1 MKDSINLRVAS
12 LAFAVLLILS
22 VGTAAAKS
30 SIFTDVVYST
40 ALPFSLSDGI
50 LIAAVSVLAVT
61 AGISLVYA
69 LSKLI
74 KNQNLGA
81 WSKTQM
87 YEAFI
92 SLILLIAFASFA
104 YILFINPTAAYSSA
118 GLLPKSCISSANIY
132 QLSVC
137 DIGTFNSYALELND
151 YAIWIGYLYGFSPG
165 IEFKY
170 EGGIPFGAGVDNIG
184 SVNLTVSSKLDSLLP
199 GSLDSLIGLGVEAS
213 IMGIAIT
220 ELQMIILSGSILF
233 LSFFISIG
241 LISRIFGFS
250 RSFGGGLI
258 ALGVGLGIIYPL
270 IVTVSYGF
278 IVNAISNSWMSVVGS
293 IPNFLLTLVIRL
305 TDALT
310 GNGLL
315 NIPAVGVG
323 SAGILAPFFSLFDV
337 VGYTIV
343 GFILIPIIN
352 FIILE
357 TFITDF
363 SRAIGEQVGFLVL
376 LGGFI

>member
-1 MKDSINLRVAS
+1 MMNKRELYIAS
-12 LAFAVLLILS
+12 FAFMVLLTLNI
-22 VGTAAAKS
+22 GTASAKS
-30 SIFTDVVYST
+30 MIFTNIIYST
-40 ALPFSLSDGI
+40 ALPFSLSNGI
-50 LIAAVSVLAVT
+50 VIAVISVLAVT

-74 KNQNLGA
+74 KNENLGA
-81 WSKTQM
+81 WSKTQI

-92 SLILLIAFASFA
+92 SLILLIAFAAFA
-104 YILFINPTAAYSSA
+104 YVLFISPATAYSSV
-118 GLLPKSCISSANIY
+118 GLLPTSCISSANIY

-137 DIGTFNSYALELND
+137 DIGTFNSYALQLTD
-151 YAIWIGYLYGFSPG
+151 YAIWTGYLTGLSPG
-165 IEFKY
+165 L
-170 EGGIPFGAGVDNIG
+170 NIG
-184 SVNLTVSSKLDSLLP
+184 VNSIFDIPPYGSVGVSISSQLKALLP
-199 GSLDSLIGLGVEAS
+199 SSLSTLVGLGIKVSIIGL
-213 IMGIAIT
+213 AIT

-270 IVTVSYGF
+270 IVTISYGF
-278 IVNAISNSWMSVVGS
+278 IVNAISVSWASTVSS
-293 IPNFLLTLVIRL
+293 IPNAVLSLLEATQSLLVYGVSGGLINL
-305 TDALT
+305 GANTTGAFAL
-310 GNGLL
+310 
-315 NIPAVGVG
+315 A
-323 SAGILAPFFSLFDV
+323 FSLFDAI
-337 VGYTIV
+337 GYTMV

-363 SRAIGEQVGFLVL
+363 SKAIGEQVGFLVL
-376 LGGFI
+376 LGGFV